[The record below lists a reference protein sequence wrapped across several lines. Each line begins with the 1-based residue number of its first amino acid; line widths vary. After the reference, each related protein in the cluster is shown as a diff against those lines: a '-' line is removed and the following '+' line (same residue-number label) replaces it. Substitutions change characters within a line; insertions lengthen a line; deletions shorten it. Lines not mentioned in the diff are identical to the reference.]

1 MLFCCEKL
9 LSFLFV
15 KTGRNTS
22 RNNSSIHQA
31 FLPCWLR
38 WLLSVYDCSC
48 EHWHWARLPATEHS
62 AAKSSRRM
70 RHWRVLG
77 AIWCLITGEW
87 RCRCVSMGHAVSS
100 RSAGILSLVY
110 IKHAATCHFLVV
122 SGWQTTGLPMS
133 TGHVGDRLST
143 SHPNA
148 VFFPV
153 TLNWQAQMPTDR
165 QCDLFWLLFSAH
177 ASTVPKV
184 RWLLMTNTSGHYSA
198 KQLTR
203 FTDKLDLF
211 IFLWTILLNQLQII

>member
-48 EHWHWARLPATEHS
+48 EHWHWARLPATEHN

-133 TGHVGDRLST
+133 TGHVGERLST
-143 SHPNA
+143 FLP
-148 VFFPV
+148 
-153 TLNWQAQMPTDR
+153 TLSSSQSLSTGKLKCPLTDCVIYSDSSSLHTQAP
-165 QCDLFWLLFSAH
+165 S
-177 ASTVPKV
+177 PK
-184 RWLLMTNTSGHYSA
+184 SGG
-198 KQLTR
+198 
-203 FTDKLDLF
+203 F
-211 IFLWTILLNQLQII
+211 